1 MTKLQKSITDIGN
14 RSLNKR
20 YPRATDTGLANDPS
34 LYVEMEEISGGAGL
48 TDGNYGDVTVASGG
62 TAITINNG
70 AVTNADLANA
80 AANTYKGNGTALA
93 AAPTD
98 IAVAANQLVGRGA
111 SGNLGVITLGTNLSM
126 SGTTLNAAS
135 GGSAIVTSTVNGGRF
150 SYIVLSG
157 TPVLTFDKSN
167 PLAPTLTVASGTIR
181 LVELRDTITTGSS
194 VNPVYTLNATWADA
208 LDTAPS
214 NVMKVSVSSGQYNI
228 ANTPQTIV
236 GTTGTTQCVV
246 TFNGVASDTRFIIS
260 WNNV

>member
-1 MTKLQKSITDIGN
+1 MNKIQKSLTDIGFRSTN
-14 RSLNKR
+14 RR
-20 YPRATDTGLANDPS
+20 YPKATDAGLANDPA
-34 LYVEMEEISGGAGL
+34 LYVEVVDLGSGGTLA
-48 TDGNYGDVTVASGG
+48 DGNYGDVTVASSG
-62 TAITINNG
+62 TAITVNAG
-70 AVTNADLANA
+70 AITNADLANA
-80 AANTYKGNGTALA
+80 AANTYKANATASA
-93 AAPTD
+93 AAPQD
-98 IAVAANQLVGRGA
+98 VAVAANQLVGRGA

-135 GGSAIVTSTVNGGRF
+135 GGSSIVTTTVNGGRF

-157 TPVLTFDKSN
+157 IPVLTFDKSN
-167 PLAPTLTVASGTIR
+167 PLAPTLTVAGGTIR

-260 WNNV
+260 WNNI